1 MLVFIHDKPGALFD
15 VLSPFAKHGISM
27 NRIESRPAH
36 GHLWQY
42 AFFIDVA
49 GHRDESPL
57 KDALDEIA
65 DKGDEVRVLGSY
77 PVAIL

>member
-1 MLVFIHDKPGALFD
+1 
-15 VLSPFAKHGISM
+15 M

-49 GHRDESPL
+49 GHCDESPL
-57 KDALDEIA
+57 KDALAEVA
-65 DKGDEVRVLGSY
+65 EKGDEVRVLGSY

>member
-1 MLVFIHDKPGALFD
+1 
-15 VLSPFAKHGISM
+15 M

-49 GHRDESPL
+49 GHIDESPL
-57 KDALDEIA
+57 KDALAEV
-65 DKGDEVRVLGSY
+65 GEHSGEVRVLGSY
-77 PVAIL
+77 PVAVL

>member
-1 MLVFIHDKPGALFD
+1 
-15 VLSPFAKHGISM
+15 M
-27 NRIESRPAH
+27 NRIEARRAH
-36 GHLWQY
+36 GHRGQY
-42 AFFIDVA
+42 AFFSDVA

-65 DKGDEVRVLGSY
+65 SQGDEVRVLGSY